1 MTTRS
6 IEEQI
11 AVIRDTATKATSS
24 KEAAAAFLIRAG
36 INDASTKTDS
46 AHKANSNKNTSSSG
60 RFTK

>member
-6 IEEQI
+6 ITEQI
-11 AVIRDTATKATSS
+11 AVIRDAASKATSS

-36 INDASTKTDS
+36 INDASTKTDPN
-46 AHKANSNKNTSSSG
+46 HKTNPDKSTQSSG

>member
-11 AVIRDTATKATSS
+11 AVIRDAANKATSS

-36 INDASTKTDS
+36 INGVATKVPILLV
-46 AHKANSNKNTSSSG
+46 G
-60 RFTK
+60 